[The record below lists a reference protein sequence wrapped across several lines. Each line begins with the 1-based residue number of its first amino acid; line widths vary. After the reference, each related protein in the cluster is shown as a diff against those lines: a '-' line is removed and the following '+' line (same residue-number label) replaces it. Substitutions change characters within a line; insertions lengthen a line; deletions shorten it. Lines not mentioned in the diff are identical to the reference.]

1 MIFFFRNV
9 YNLFFLTH
17 IKTIFDCQD
26 FTISAN
32 LHKLLYSI
40 LLEII
45 KNSIKIIPKWKK
57 SSNIYTKMQI
67 IYTVCK
73 VLKAIKKLKD
83 QQKLF

>member
-1 MIFFFRNV
+1 MVFFFFWKR
-9 YNLFFLTH
+9 LQFIFLTH

-45 KNSIKIIPKWKK
+45 KHSIKIIEKWKK
-57 SSNIYTKMQI
+57 SSNTYTKMQI
-67 IYTVCK
+67 VYTVCK
-73 VLKAIKKLKD
+73 VLKPIKNLKD
-83 QQKLF
+83 Q